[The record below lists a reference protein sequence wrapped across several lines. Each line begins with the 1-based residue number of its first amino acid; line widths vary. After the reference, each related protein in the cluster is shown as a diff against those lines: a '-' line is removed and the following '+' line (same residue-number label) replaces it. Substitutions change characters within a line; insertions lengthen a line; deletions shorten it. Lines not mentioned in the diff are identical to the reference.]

1 MREAE
6 GGERHGALAAPVFFA
21 LAELRGARPLARRGL
36 RRGVLLAAAVAV
48 AKREAVVPLS
58 QIFEQTPVLILVQR
72 VELLH
77 APESAPDQSLLG
89 NHAGGEVFG
98 VRTVRETSP
107 IRVLLSARVGVDL
120 ILQVVRSERRVVVGI
135 DGQLDGGVAAV
146 VQARAPSGVPEGLRP
161 DRGVH
166 LRRRALHGSRE
177 GRNPAAVTRR
187 SDQGNPR
194 IRREEG
200 LPFAL
205 V

>member
-98 VRTVRETSP
+98 VRTIRETSP
-107 IRVLLSARVGVDL
+107 IRVLLRARVGVDL

-177 GRNPAAVTRR
+177 GRNPAAVTREVTG
-187 SDQGNPR
+187 QP
-194 IRREEG
+194 
-200 LPFAL
+200 
-205 V
+205 